1 MDRCARTSLARGR
14 WCGLWSSETAAAR
27 GNPHQKGASALAPL
41 AERLWH
47 LLESGPRATA
57 LDGTLFE
64 PVQEGTGL
72 RGGWGVPEP
81 RRAGPAVSPP
91 RSEWPA
97 CLRMRFSWRRRGMDV
112 EVEVSSPK

>member
-27 GNPHQKGASALAPL
+27 GNPHQKGASALARL

-47 LLESGPRATA
+47 LLGAGPRATA

-64 PVQEGTGL
+64 PVQEGTGI
-72 RGGWGVPEP
+72 RGGWGGPER
-81 RRAGPAVSPP
+81 RRAGPAAFATLVGVAGLSALAVLMAQA
-91 RSEWPA
+91 RNG
-97 CLRMRFSWRRRGMDV
+97 RRGRG
-112 EVEVSSPK
+112 